1 MTTTSQALIR
11 ELADTFRRRHDRLDV
26 LVICAGE
33 DIEIGMGVPP
43 GIAAPRPS
51 SLWRP
56 RGFGRCTCS
65 SRSGSG
71 PVERTSSASLQTPT
85 RRGSLSKLATWLWG
99 SGFKASGSSS
109 ATGIPSSPVL
119 STQALVQ
126 RFEREE
132 RPDLIVLRTSGRRT
146 PSRTNK
152 AKHAGGTATEWNAR
166 RQSPETTLW
175 LSEDRAAERARRT
188 LRQSAGRTRVER
200 RQSAGG

>member
-1 MTTTSQALIR
+1 VETAWLRTLYVLFAIGVGSRRAHILGVTANPDSAWVTQQARDLAVGERLQGVRFLIR
-11 ELADTFRRRHDRLDV
+11 DRH
-26 LVICAGE
+26 
-33 DIEIGMGVPP
+33 
-43 GIAAPRPS
+43 S
-51 SLWRP
+51 K
-56 RGFGRCTCS
+56 F
-65 SRSGSG
+65 SG
-71 PVERTSSASLQTPT
+71 
-85 RRGSLSKLATWLWG
+85 
-99 SGFKASGSSS
+99 
-109 ATGIPSSPVL
+109 L

-188 LRQSAGRTRVER
+188 LPQSAGRTRVER